1 MYFDRYTFCP
11 DYLQMPLPAH
21 RYSLYM
27 LFGMHSFIHEKYTYN
42 IISHERQ
49 AICKGTEVIGTIHDV
64 GKPYAVIKL
73 KYLLGKQ
80 KYTCVDLLTNCNW
93 GIYNRKC
100 IKVLVHLIT

>member
-64 GKPYAVIKL
+64 GKPYAGIKL
-73 KYLLGKQ
+73 KYFWVNKNIHVWICLQTVIG
-80 KYTCVDLLTNCNW
+80 VF
-93 GIYNRKC
+93 
-100 IKVLVHLIT
+100 ITENV

>member
-1 MYFDRYTFCP
+1 
-11 DYLQMPLPAH
+11 MPLPAH

-73 KYLLGKQ
+73 KYFWVNKNIHVWICLQTVIG
-80 KYTCVDLLTNCNW
+80 VF
-93 GIYNRKC
+93 
-100 IKVLVHLIT
+100 ITENV